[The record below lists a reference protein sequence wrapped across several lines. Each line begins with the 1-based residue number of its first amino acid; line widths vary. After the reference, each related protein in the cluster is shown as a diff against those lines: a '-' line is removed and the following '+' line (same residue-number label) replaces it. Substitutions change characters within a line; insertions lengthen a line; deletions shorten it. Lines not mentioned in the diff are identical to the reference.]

1 MNVGIDID
9 ATITETPEI
18 FALLSHALREAG
30 HRVYVVSYRDPNSLD
45 ESRAEVDGYGIS
57 YDDIFHPQD
66 HEDIPQFKARMARE
80 LELDIFFDDMPE
92 AFTQMPPK
100 VKRFWLC
107 DPEVYDL
114 KRMIDALGPGMLKFG
129 GGDEN

>member
-1 MNVGIDID
+1 M
-9 ATITETPEI
+9 
-18 FALLSHALREAG
+18 
-30 HRVYVVSYRDPNSLD
+30 VSFRDPDSLD
-45 ESRAEVDGYGIS
+45 ESRAEVDKYGIS

-92 AFTQMPPK
+92 TFTQMPPS

-114 KRMIDALGPGMLKFG
+114 KRMIGVLGPEMLKFG
-129 GGDEN
+129 DEEE